1 MQMVFYYHMIY
12 SPETDGQVRHCSW
25 LQSLRIQQVIA
36 YNDTYSVQNE
46 VLMPCQTRL
55 FCLLS
60 PWECLTVSTA
70 RYQLL
75 TSSPIRRAPPTFMM
89 TPFPP
94 GSTHI
99 FIPMS
104 VTVPDRRSRI
114 LEVVIVR
121 RLITW
126 VLGIWRGEGLG
137 KGLRKGRS
145 VYKQPETKVDGSC
158 HS

>member
-1 MQMVFYYHMIY
+1 MI
-12 SPETDGQVRHCSW
+12 
-25 LQSLRIQQVIA
+25 
-36 YNDTYSVQNE
+36 
-46 VLMPCQTRL
+46 
-55 FCLLS
+55 
-60 PWECLTVSTA
+60 
-70 RYQLL
+70 LL
-75 TSSPIRRAPPTFMM
+75 TCDSLYIGFVV
-89 TPFPP
+89 
-94 GSTHI
+94 GG
-99 FIPMS
+99 
-104 VTVPDRRSRI
+104 TVPDRRSRI

>member
-1 MQMVFYYHMIY
+1 MIMSINGLRVLKLVFH
-12 SPETDGQVRHCSW
+12 RN
-25 LQSLRIQQVIA
+25 RI
-36 YNDTYSVQNE
+36 
-46 VLMPCQTRL
+46 
-55 FCLLS
+55 
-60 PWECLTVSTA
+60 
-70 RYQLL
+70 
-75 TSSPIRRAPPTFMM
+75 
-89 TPFPP
+89 
-94 GSTHI
+94 
-99 FIPMS
+99 
-104 VTVPDRRSRI
+104 VPDRRRQI